1 MNPYLRSLP
10 IPGAGSDTGAMADPL
25 SDPRAADLL
34 SAVAEDVTALA
45 AAFRVAADESEM
57 TAAGL
62 RAAQHDGTWAGS
74 AAERFRT
81 TIGRLPGRL
90 DRVRAG
96 YAAVADAL
104 LVYEPEL
111 ARLRSAFAHTAAELT
126 AARSRVRAAPADSVA
141 DERHQQEVIRLT
153 RRAADLLDEFSAARR
168 GCRDAIAA
176 AQQTAVVRPLG
187 A

>member
-1 MNPYLRSLP
+1 MV
-10 IPGAGSDTGAMADPL
+10 DPL

-34 SAVAEDVTALA
+34 DAVAEDVTALA
-45 AAFRVAADESEM
+45 AAFRAAADQSEL

-62 RAAQHDGTWAGS
+62 QAAQHDGTWAGS
-74 AAERFRT
+74 AADRFRT
-81 TIGRLPGRL
+81 AIGRLPGRL
-90 DRVRAG
+90 ARVRAG

-104 LVYEPEL
+104 VAYEPEL
-111 ARLRSAFAHTAAELT
+111 ARLRWAFAHTAAELS
-126 AARSRVRAAPADSVA
+126 AARSRAGDATADPVA
-141 DERHQQEVIRLT
+141 GEQHQQEVIRLT

-176 AQQTAVVRPLG
+176 AQHGAVIRPLG